1 MCTSDR
7 PGRRRASTRTSLVT
21 SKAILTV
28 TKRPVK
34 PFIRSLVVDAEGRDR
49 VVNSR
54 TAGYAFLPMCQ
65 LPRVRHLGLAP
76 LSGRRPMREMGDPF
90 MASDRMIAARAA
102 ALFASDL
109 SSRGRPSQVAVAA
122 ATSRAI
128 AACGGVRGCLGE
140 VAAAYGER
148 PETAVPRMRWARQTI
163 DELYSPAVAASGSV
177 LDLDEMEG
185 TSSLVSSTA

>member
-54 TAGYAFLPMCQ
+54 MAGYAFLPMCQ

-109 SSRGRPSQVAVAA
+109 SSRGRPTQVAVAA
-122 ATSRAI
+122 ATTRAI
-128 AACGGVRGCLGE
+128 AP
-140 VAAAYGER
+140 GER